1 MQENLIYMNK
11 LLSDENIYNDNTLK
25 KHFKTIIG
33 NPPFSEKWSADK
45 KLLNDERFNGNIAP
59 KTKADYAFVQHMIYQ
74 LDNKGT
80 MAVVLPHGIL
90 FRSRAEGKIRQWLV
104 KEDLIEAIIGLPAN
118 LFYRNEISAII
129 ILYNKDKEEARQ
141 NKIFFIDASR
151 EFQEGKNQNVLRD
164 EDVEKI
170 VSIFD
175 NYEEV
180 EKYSRIVTL
189 DEIKE
194 NDYNL
199 NISRYI
205 DTTEEEEQID
215 VAQAIKELKQLELER
230 NEIQATMYS
239 FLKELGYCE

>member
-1 MQENLIYMNK
+1 MQENLIRMNK
-11 LLSDENIYNDNTLK
+11 LLSGESICNDNILEK
-25 KHFKTIIG
+25 RFKTIIG
-33 NPPFSEKWSADK
+33 NPPFSEKWSANEK
-45 KLLNDERFNGNIAP
+45 FLEDERFNGNLAP

-80 MAVVLPHGIL
+80 MAVILPNGVL
-90 FRSRAEGKIRQWLV
+90 FRGGAEGKIRKGLV

-118 LFYRNEISAII
+118 LFYGTGIPATI
-129 ILYNKDKEEARQ
+129 ILYNKDKEAARQ

-151 EFQEGKNQNVLRD
+151 DFQEGKNQNVLRD

-170 VSIFD
+170 VSTFN
-175 NYEEV
+175 NYEEI

-205 DTTEEEEQID
+205 DITEEEEQID
-215 VAQAIKELKQLELER
+215 VAQAIKELKQLEQER
-230 NEIQATMYS
+230 NEIEATMYG